1 MNYPTS
7 SDNWFETWFASP
19 YYAML
24 YVHRDDKEA
33 ELFIDNILK
42 YLPLNNQAKIL
53 DIACG
58 EGRHAAYI
66 ASKGYDVQGI
76 DLSERS
82 ISIAKAKEHQH
93 LKFSVEDM
101 RTVVKANHF
110 DVVFNCFTSFG
121 YFDTQSENQLVANA
135 FAAQLKE
142 GAYLIFDFLNVHK
155 TIKNLVEQESKTIDN
170 ITFQITRKIDQGF
183 IIKTIEVEDPQQG
196 RLVFQEKVAALNKEL
211 IAQFFI
217 NAGLKLEAVFG
228 NYELAEFIEEES
240 DRLIYIFKK

>member
-1 MNYPTS
+1 
-7 SDNWFETWFASP
+7 
-19 YYAML
+19 
-24 YVHRDDKEA
+24 
-33 ELFIDNILK
+33 
-42 YLPLNNQAKIL
+42 
-53 DIACG
+53 
-58 EGRHAAYI
+58 
-66 ASKGYDVQGI
+66 
-76 DLSERS
+76 
-82 ISIAKAKEHQH
+82 
-93 LKFSVEDM
+93 M

-170 ITFQITRKIDQGF
+170 ITFHITRKIDQGF
-183 IIKTIEVEDPQQG
+183 IIKTIEIEDPKQEK
-196 RLVFQEKVAALNKEL
+196 LVFHEKVAALDKER

-217 NAGLKLEAVFG
+217 QAGLHKVSIFG
-228 NYELAEFIEEES
+228 NYRLEEFKEEES

>member
-1 MNYPTS
+1 MNNSTIT
-7 SDNWFETWFASP
+7 DNWFETWFASP

-24 YVHRDDKEA
+24 YAHRDDKEA

-42 YLPLNNQAKIL
+42 YLPLNPQAKIL

-66 ASKGYDVQGI
+66 ASKGYDVLGI

-82 ISIAKAKEHQH
+82 IGIAKTKEHQH
-93 LKFSVEDM
+93 LKFAVEDM

-121 YFDTQSENQLVANA
+121 YFDTLAENQLVANS

-155 TIKNLVEQESKTIDN
+155 TIKNLVEQENKTIDN
-170 ITFQITRKIDQGF
+170 ILFHISRRLDQGF
-183 IIKTIEVEDPQQG
+183 IIKTIEVDDPQQG

-217 NAGLKLEAVFG
+217 QAGLHQVSIFG
-228 NYELAEFIEEES
+228 NYRLDAFKEEES

>member
-1 MNYPTS
+1 MNNSTIT
-7 SDNWFETWFASP
+7 DNWFETWFASP

-24 YVHRDDKEA
+24 YAHRDDKEA

-42 YLPLNNQAKIL
+42 YIPHNPQAKIL

-66 ASKGYDVQGI
+66 ASKGYDVLGI

-93 LKFSVEDM
+93 LKFAVEDM

-121 YFDTQSENQLVANA
+121 YFDTLAENQLVANA

-155 TIKNLVEQESKTIDN
+155 TIKNLVERESKTIDN

-183 IIKTIEVEDPQQG
+183 IFKSIEVDDPQQG
-196 RLVFQEKVAALNKEL
+196 RLVFQEKVAALDKER

-217 NAGLKLEAVFG
+217 QAGLHQVSIFG
-228 NYELAEFIEEES
+228 NYRLEEFKEEES

>member
-19 YYAML
+19 YYAIL
-24 YVHRDDKEA
+24 YAHRDDKEA

-82 ISIAKAKEHQH
+82 ISIAKAKEHQN

-121 YFDTQSENQLVANA
+121 YFDTQSENKLVANA

-155 TIKNLVEQESKTIDN
+155 TIKNLVERES
-170 ITFQITRKIDQGF
+170 
-183 IIKTIEVEDPQQG
+183 KTIEVEDPQQG
-196 RLVFQEKVAALNKEL
+196 NLVFHEKVAALDKER

-217 NAGLKLEAVFG
+217 QAGLHQMSVFG
-228 NYELAEFIEEES
+228 NYRLDAFKEEES

>member
-24 YVHRDDKEA
+24 YAHRDDKEA

-42 YLPLNNQAKIL
+42 YLPLNPQAKIL

-82 ISIAKAKEHQH
+82 IGIAKTKEHQH
-93 LKFSVEDM
+93 LKFAVEDM

-121 YFDTQSENQLVANA
+121 YFDTQAENQLVANA
-135 FAAQLKE
+135 FVAQLKE
-142 GAYLIFDFLNVHK
+142 GAYLIFDFLNIHK
-155 TIKNLVEQESKTIDN
+155 TIKNLVAREL
-170 ITFQITRKIDQGF
+170 KIINGIQFEISRIVEKGF
-183 IIKTIEVEDPQQG
+183 IIKTIKVDDPQHG
-196 RLVFQEKVAALNKEL
+196 KLVFQEKVAALNKEL

>member
-1 MNYPTS
+1 MNNSTIT
-7 SDNWFETWFASP
+7 DNWFETWFASP

-24 YVHRDDKEA
+24 YAHRDDKEA

-42 YLPLNNQAKIL
+42 YIPLNPQAKIL

-93 LKFSVEDM
+93 LKFAVEDM
-101 RTVVKANHF
+101 RTVVNANHF

-121 YFDTQSENQLVANA
+121 YFETQAENQLVANA

-142 GAYLIFDFLNVHK
+142 GAYLIFDFLNIHK

-170 ITFQITRKIDQGF
+170 ILFHISRKLDQGY
-183 IIKTIEVEDPQQG
+183 IIKTIEVDDPQQG

>member
-19 YYAML
+19 YYAIL
-24 YVHRDDKEA
+24 YAHRDDKEA

-82 ISIAKAKEHQH
+82 ISIAKAKEHQN

-121 YFDTQSENQLVANA
+121 YFDDLANNQRVCQSISDMLDSEGLLV
-135 FAAQLKE
+135 
-142 GAYLIFDFLNVHK
+142 IDFLNAQKVRVGY
-155 TIKNLVEQESKTIDN
+155 NLCVSYVKVRSY
-170 ITFQITRKIDQGF
+170 QITI
-183 IIKTIEVEDPQQG
+183 
-196 RLVFQEKVAALNKEL
+196 
-211 IAQFFI
+211 
-217 NAGLKLEAVFG
+217 
-228 NYELAEFIEEES
+228 S
-240 DRLIYIFKK
+240 